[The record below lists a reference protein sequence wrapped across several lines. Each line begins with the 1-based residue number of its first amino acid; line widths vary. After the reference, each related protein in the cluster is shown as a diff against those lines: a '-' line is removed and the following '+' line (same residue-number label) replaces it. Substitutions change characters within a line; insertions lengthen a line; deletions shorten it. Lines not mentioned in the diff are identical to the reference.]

1 MENQDQEKDEQ
12 VNNAEIAKNDI
23 GQLKEVKIVEEMQN
37 SYLNYAMSVIVAR
50 ALPDVRD
57 GLKPVHRRIL
67 YAMNEIGLTHSAKYR
82 KSATVV
88 GEVLGKYHPHGDSPV
103 YDAMVRLA
111 QDFAMRYPLV
121 DGQGNFGSI
130 DGDPPAAMRY
140 TEARMAK
147 IADELLSDID
157 KKTVVWVD
165 NFDATKKEPLYLPG
179 KLPNL
184 LLSGGSGIAVGMATN
199 IPPHNLNEVC
209 EAIIHLINNPEATLE
224 DLMQFIK
231 GPDFP
236 TGGAIFDINEI
247 INAYATGKGRVV
259 MRAKAEIEEDKNSR
273 LKIIVTEIPYQVN
286 KSQLISRIA
295 TLVKDKKLEGI
306 SDLRDESDRS
316 GMRIVIE
323 LKRDGRPQNLLNQ
336 LYKHTSMQMAFNVN
350 MVALVEGTPQTLTLK
365 QILTEYIRHR
375 QDVITKRTQFEL
387 DQAKARAHILE
398 GLKIAL
404 DHLDQVIKTIRE
416 SADAEVAKTNL
427 ITRFKL
433 SEIQAQAILDMQLRR
448 LAALERKKIEDEYKD
463 VLKNINYLEDL
474 LAHPKKI
481 LAVIES
487 ELKDLIE
494 KYGDDRRTRVY
505 KQAIGDFSEEDLIP
519 SENVI
524 ITVTETG
531 YIKRSPID
539 TFRTQ
544 LRGGKGVAGATLKE
558 EDTISALYLANTH
571 DNMMFYTNKG
581 RVFQI
586 KVYELPEGSR
596 ISKGQA
602 IINLI
607 NIEQGELVTSM
618 FNVPKTVKSGF
629 IFMGTKKGIV
639 KKTNL
644 HDFANIR
651 RSGIIAINLN
661 SGDSLNFVKLT
672 TGNDSIIMATRK
684 GQSIRF
690 SEKDVRSMGRATAGV
705 MGIRLAKNDEIICT
719 NVAPDE
725 GELLVVTEKGL
736 GKKSRIL
743 DWPLQKRAGSGVKA
757 AEVTNRTGEI
767 MAAQVI
773 CKEDQDVIITSKAG
787 QVIKLPIKDIPLLT
801 RQTQGVI
808 LIRLT
813 KSEDSVSAVTT
824 IKKELKQKAKDSKIK
839 QKKG

>member
-1 MENQDQEKDEQ
+1 MAEEIEEQLNNESLEN
-12 VNNAEIAKNDI
+12 NDI
-23 GQLKEVKIVEEMQN
+23 GRLKDVQIVEEMKT

-50 ALPDVRD
+50 ALPDVKD

-67 YAMNEIGLTHSAKYR
+67 FAMNEIGLTHSAKYR

-88 GEVLGKYHPHGDSPV
+88 GEVLGKYHPHGDGPV

-147 IADELLSDID
+147 ISDELLADID
-157 KKTVVWVD
+157 KNTVEWID
-165 NFDATKKEPLYLPG
+165 NFDATRKEPVYLPG

-199 IPPHNLNEVC
+199 IPPHNLNEIC
-209 EAIIHLINNPEATLE
+209 DAIIHLIENPESPLE
-224 DLMQFIK
+224 ELMQFIK

-247 INAYATGKGRVV
+247 IAAYATGKGRIV
-259 MRAKAEIEEDKNSR
+259 MRAKAEIEEDKTNR
-273 LKIIVTEIPYQVN
+273 FKIIVTEIPYQVN

-295 TLVKDKKLEGI
+295 ALVKDKKLEGI

-316 GMRIVIE
+316 GMRIVVE
-323 LKRDGRPQNLLNQ
+323 LKRDARPQNLLNQ
-336 LYKHTSMQMAFNVN
+336 LFKHTSMQMAFNVN
-350 MVALVEGTPQTLTLK
+350 MVALVDGTPQTLTLK

-375 QDVITKRTQFEL
+375 QDVVTKRTQFEL
-387 DQAKARAHILE
+387 DQARARAHILE

-404 DHLDQVIKTIRE
+404 DHLDEVIKTIRQ
-416 SADAEVAKTNL
+416 SSDADNAKINL
-427 ITRFKL
+427 MTRFKL
-433 SEIQAQAILDMQLRR
+433 SEIQSQAILDMQLRR
-448 LAALERKKIEDEYKD
+448 LAALERKKIEDEYKE
-463 VLKNINYLEDL
+463 VLKNIDYLEDL

-481 LAVIES
+481 LAVIEV
-487 ELKDLIE
+487 ELKELKE

-524 ITVTETG
+524 VTVTETG

-544 LRGGKGVAGATLKE
+544 QRGGKGVTGATLKD
-558 EDTISALYLANTH
+558 EDGISALYLANTH
-571 DNMMFYTNKG
+571 DNMMFFTNKG
-581 RVFQI
+581 SVFQI

-618 FNVPKTVKSGF
+618 FNVPKSVKSGF
-629 IFMGTKKGIV
+629 VFMGTKKGVV

-644 HDFANIR
+644 LEFANIR
-651 RSGIIAINLN
+651 RSGIIAINLS
-661 SGDSLNFVKLT
+661 SGDSLNFVNLT
-672 TGNDSIIMATRK
+672 SGKDSIIMATRK
-684 GQSIRF
+684 GQSIRY
-690 SEKDVRSMGRATAGV
+690 SENDVRSMGRATAGV
-705 MGIRLAKNDEIICT
+705 MGIRLGKDDEVICADI
-719 NVAPDE
+719 APNE
-725 GELLVVTEKGL
+725 GELLVVTENGL
-736 GKKSRIL
+736 GKKSKIS
-743 DWPLQKRAGSGVKA
+743 DWPMQKRSGSGVKA
-757 AEVTNRTGEI
+757 ADVTARTGKV
-767 MAAQVI
+767 MAARVLS
-773 CKEDQDVIITSKAG
+773 KEDQDVIITSKGG
-787 QVIKLPIKDIPLLT
+787 QVIKLPLKDIPLLT

-808 LIRLT
+808 LIRLA
-813 KSEDSVSAVTT
+813 KKDDSVAAVTT
-824 IKKELKQKAKDSKIK
+824 IRKEPKQDEKSKRK
-839 QKKG
+839 TKN